1 MDPDFLDH
9 LERIDA
15 IGQALQSL
23 PWIGAAELESVV
35 QVLLDFDSEY
45 WTFTKHLSLP
55 LYLELQALLGQA
67 GGVRCFTERPRLSVV
82 VPVHKASDRL
92 LRSALRSLKH
102 QVGVSIE
109 CLISVDGDGEDL
121 DLVRQILADLGEDD
135 GHWNVSVFF
144 SDVNRGV
151 GMCRNLALKELTS
164 PCFTFLD
171 DDDLFHPLRCLH
183 GLLLMALEGVPLIK
197 TSSSR
202 VSMTQKKIVLIN
214 HSLISCGLN
223 SFIAS
228 SDLLA
233 SHGYLADLR
242 CYEDSEYMQRL
253 QFFHVPHI
261 SSGAVGHFLHT
272 EPHADYLSLASPWR
286 REVHAIEGHPY
297 LCGSVIASA
306 SEECVRYDRDFRQH
320 YKDAVASA
328 LLSRFPGE

>member
-9 LERIDA
+9 LERIDS
-15 IGQALQSL
+15 IGQALQAL

-35 QVLLDFDSEY
+35 QILLDFDAEY

-55 LYLELQALLGQA
+55 LYQELQALLGQA
-67 GGVRCFTERPRLSVV
+67 GGVRGFAERPRLSVV
-82 VPVHKASDRL
+82 VPVHKASERL
-92 LRSALRSLKH
+92 LRPALRSLKH

-109 CLISVDGDGEDL
+109 CLISVDGDGADL
-121 DLVRQILADLGEDD
+121 DLVQQILADLGE
-135 GHWNVSVFF
+135 GEEHWSVTVLF
-144 SDVNRGV
+144 SEVNRGV
-151 GMCRNLALKELTS
+151 GMCRNLALKQLTT
-164 PCFTFLD
+164 PCFSFLD

-202 VSMTQKKIVLIN
+202 VSMTQRKIVLIN

-228 SDLLA
+228 ADLLA
-233 SHGYLADLR
+233 AYGYLADLR

-253 QFFHVPHI
+253 QFFHVPHV

-272 EPHADYLSLASPWR
+272 EPHPDHVSLASPWR
-286 REVHAIEGHPY
+286 REVHPIEGHPY
-297 LCGSVIASA
+297 LCGSVIAA
-306 SEECVRYDRDFRQH
+306 ANEECVRYDREFQQH
-320 YKDAVASA
+320 YRDAVADA
-328 LLSRFPGE
+328 MLSRFPGE